1 MDQPVSRA
9 LCDPGGG
16 AGGWVPPGSGLL
28 IRPYTR
34 NISRHNARL
43 RGSPPR
49 GRMFYSFL
57 PGQLRPL
64 LRPPKK
70 EFAVLFIVGPGRIP
84 FALAG
89 VF

>member
-1 MDQPVSRA
+1 
-9 LCDPGGG
+9 
-16 AGGWVPPGSGLL
+16 
-28 IRPYTR
+28 
-34 NISRHNARL
+34 
-43 RGSPPR
+43 
-49 GRMFYSFL
+49 MFYSFL

-89 VF
+89 VLQLRNSG